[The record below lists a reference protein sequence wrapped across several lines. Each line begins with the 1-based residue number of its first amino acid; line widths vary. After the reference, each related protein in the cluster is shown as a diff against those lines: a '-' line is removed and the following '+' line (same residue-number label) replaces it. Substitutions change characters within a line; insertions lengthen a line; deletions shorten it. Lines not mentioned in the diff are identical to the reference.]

1 MSAVDHAERPAN
13 RSALRESTPMSA
25 APTVAIDVVIPVY
38 DAPEDLRRCVES
50 VLAHTRG
57 DYRLLLIDDGSREPA
72 TATYMR
78 ELGARAL
85 PQLVLLANERNLG
98 FTLTANRGM
107 QAARN
112 GADVVLL
119 NSDAIVTSGWLDA
132 LARCVHSDP
141 AIGTATPFSN
151 NAEICSLP
159 RFCENNA
166 WPAARDPEPLA
177 QALRLAAVPVY
188 PDLPTGVGFCMYIR
202 RETLDAIGAFDPVF
216 GLGYGEENDFCMR
229 AAAAGYRNVLC
240 DDALVLHTGGSSFGD
255 KRSELAQRNGA
266 ILLERHPT
274 YDALVRD
281 FIATDPLRPLREL
294 ALSQYRVLTSDAGGI
309 LHVIHGHG
317 GGTEY
322 HARSLIA
329 ASCGDFRHYLLII
342 VGDECVLEA
351 HDDDAVRRFDFARLA
366 EESWS
371 DFLGGICARFRVDLV
386 HLHNISGGR
395 DGVAEALAT
404 HGIAYGY
411 TVHDLSFACPT
422 ITFLDARQAFCGAVT
437 DPAICNA
444 CLAAQPAFAD
454 TDIVQW
460 RESHGALLSGAA
472 FVIAPSQWAAATL
485 HRYFPQCAVDVIP
498 HAAPGG
504 TSRPDAVAAPLTMA
518 DDGRPV
524 VAVLGAI
531 GPDKGSR
538 RLERLVELT
547 RAGGVALR
555 WVLIGYLDRG
565 RTPWQSDDGVFT
577 LHGPYNSR
585 ELPALLEHYRVQLV
599 AYPSVCPETYSF
611 TLSEAWTAGRPA
623 MVPPIGALADRVVA
637 TGAGWVLSEREWRS
651 EERILERIA
660 SILAPDQRP
669 ALAAAAARA
678 RAVVLPTLATMA
690 ERTTRVYHQA
700 LPRADFLTPRAAA
713 RLPIAAARCLE
724 ALGYRPWRPAAAASE
739 PPATAAEVAVKVDAL
754 ARFARAALRIRHT
767 TAGRVLYSLAPKAL
781 VNALKGRLPS

>member
-1 MSAVDHAERPAN
+1 MSATRRPERKG
-13 RSALRESTPMSA
+13 TPENA
-25 APTVAIDVVIPVY
+25 APIVAIDIVVPVY
-38 DAPEDLRRCVES
+38 DASADLRRCVES

-57 DYRLLLIDDGSREPA
+57 DYRLLLIDDASRESA
-72 TATYMR
+72 TADY
-78 ELGARAL
+78 LGQLRARSL

-107 QAARN
+107 ETARDA
-112 GADVVLL
+112 ADVVLL
-119 NSDAIVTSGWLDA
+119 NSDAIVTSGWLEA

-166 WPAARDPEPLA
+166 WPAGRDPEPLA
-177 QALRLAAVPVY
+177 RALRLAAVPVY

-202 RETLDAIGAFDPVF
+202 REALDAIGAFDPVF

-240 DDALVLHTGGSSFGD
+240 DDAFVLHMGGSSFGD
-255 KRSELAQRNGA
+255 KRRELAQRNGA

-274 YDALVRD
+274 YNALVRE
-281 FIATDPLRPLREL
+281 FIAADPLRPLREFAL
-294 ALSQYRVLTSDAGGI
+294 AQHRVLASDANGI

-329 ASCGDFRHYLLII
+329 ASGADFRHYLLMI
-342 VGDECVLEA
+342 VGDECVLET
-351 HDDDAVRRFDFARLA
+351 HDDDVVRRFEFARRQD
-366 EESWS
+366 EPWS
-371 DFLGGICARFRVDLV
+371 DFLGGICERFRVDLV

-395 DGVAEALAT
+395 DGIAEALAI

-422 ITFLDARQAFCGAVT
+422 ITFLDAGQTYCGGVT
-437 DPAICNA
+437 DPAVCNA

-454 TDIVQW
+454 IDIVQW
-460 RESHGALLSGAA
+460 RESHGALLAGAA
-472 FVIAPSQWAAATL
+472 FVIAPSDWAAATL
-485 HRYFPQCAVDVIP
+485 HRYFPRCAIDVIP

-504 TSRPDAVAAPLTMA
+504 TTRPDAVAAPLAMA
-518 DDGRPV
+518 DDERPV

-547 RAGGVALR
+547 RERGLSLR

-565 RTPWQSDDGVFT
+565 RTPWQSDDGAFT

-623 MVPPIGALADRVVA
+623 IVPPIGALADRVAA
-637 TGAGWVLSEREWRS
+637 TGAGWVLSEHEWRS
-651 EERILERIA
+651 EERMLERIA
-660 SILAPDQRP
+660 AILAPDQRK
-669 ALAAAAARA
+669 ALAAAAAGA
-678 RAVVLPTLATMA
+678 RAVVLPTLAAMA
-690 ERTTRVYHQA
+690 ERTLQVYRRA
-700 LPRADFLTPRAAA
+700 LPPAAVAFHAPLAAA
-713 RLPIAAARCLE
+713 RQPIAARRCLE
-724 ALGYRPWRPAAAASE
+724 ALGYRPWLPAPAASE
-739 PPATAAEVAVKVDAL
+739 PPVTPVDTVVEADAEVDPM
-754 ARFARAALRIRHT
+754 ARVARAALRIRHT
-767 TAGRVLYSLAPKAL
+767 MAGRVLYSLAPKSL